1 MRIPS
6 LLRKVRRSPE
16 PVLLTL
22 LAVVAVALAA
32 ALLVFQYRPDSR
44 GDAAKNEVL
53 SAATEGTVALLSYSP
68 ESLDQDFAAA
78 KSRMTGDFLN
88 YYTQFTEKVIAPAA
102 KEKSV
107 KTSASV
113 VRSAVAEIH
122 PDSAVALLFINQT
135 TTSAEKPDPALAASS
150 VRVTLSKVEDSWLIS
165 SFDPV

>member
-44 GDAAKNEVL
+44 GDAAKNDVL

-68 ESLDQDFAAA
+68 ESLDQDFATA

-113 VRSAVAEIH
+113 VRSAVAELH

>member
-6 LLRKVRRSPE
+6 FRRTVRRSPE
-16 PVLLTL
+16 SLLLTL
-22 LAVVAVALAA
+22 VAAVAVAVAASLLA
-32 ALLVFQYRPDSR
+32 FQHRPDDQ
-44 GDAAKNEVL
+44 GDAVKNEVL

-68 ESLDQDFAAA
+68 ESLDNDFAAA
-78 KSRMTGDFLN
+78 KSRMTGDFRT
-88 YYTQFTEKVIAPAA
+88 YYNQFTEKVIAPAA

-107 KTSASV
+107 KTTATI
-113 VRSAVAEIH
+113 VRSAVSEVH
-122 PDSAVALLFINQT
+122 SDSAVALLFINQT

>member
-1 MRIPS
+1 M
-6 LLRKVRRSPE
+6 LRTVRRSPE

-44 GDAAKNEVL
+44 GDAAKNDVL

-68 ESLDQDFAAA
+68 ESLDQDFASA

>member
-6 LLRKVRRSPE
+6 LLRTVRRSPE

-22 LAVVAVALAA
+22 LAVVAVTLAA

-44 GDAAKNEVL
+44 GDAAKNDVL

-68 ESLDQDFAAA
+68 ESLDRDFASA

-113 VRSAVAEIH
+113 VRSAVAEMH

-150 VRVTLSKVEDSWLIS
+150 VRVTLSKVEGSWLIS

>member
-1 MRIPS
+1 MSMPS
-6 LLRKVRRSPE
+6 FFRNVRQSPE
-16 PVLLTL
+16 PLLLTL
-22 LAVVAVALAA
+22 LAVVAVAVAGS
-32 ALLVFQYRPDSR
+32 LLIFQYRPDTR

-68 ESLDQDFAAA
+68 ETLDRDFATA
-78 KSRMTGDFLN
+78 KSRMTGDFLT

-107 KTSASV
+107 KTSATI
-113 VRSAVAEIH
+113 VRSAVAEMH

>member
-6 LLRKVRRSPE
+6 FLRSVRRSPE

-32 ALLVFQYRPDSR
+32 ALLIFQYRPDSR
-44 GDAAKNEVL
+44 GDAAKNDVL

-68 ESLDQDFAAA
+68 ESLDRDFASA
-78 KSRMTGDFLN
+78 KSRMTGDFLT

-113 VRSAVAEIH
+113 VRSAVAEIQ

>member
-1 MRIPS
+1 MTIPS
-6 LLRKVRRSPE
+6 FLRTVRRSPE
-16 PVLLTL
+16 PVLLAL
-22 LAVVAVALAA
+22 VAVVAVAVAA
-32 ALLVFQYRPDSR
+32 ALLVFQYRPDTR

-68 ESLDQDFAAA
+68 ESLDQDFASA
-78 KSRMTGDFLN
+78 KSKMTGDFLT

-107 KTSASV
+107 KTSATV
-113 VRSAVAEIH
+113 VRSAVAEMH

>member
-44 GDAAKNEVL
+44 GDAAKNDVL

-102 KEKSV
+102 KEKTV

-165 SFDPV
+165 AFDPV

>member
-1 MRIPS
+1 M
-6 LLRKVRRSPE
+6 
-16 PVLLTL
+16 LTL

>member
-1 MRIPS
+1 M
-6 LLRKVRRSPE
+6 
-16 PVLLTL
+16 LTV
-22 LAVVAVALAA
+22 LAVAAVALAA
-32 ALLVFQYRPDSR
+32 ALLTFQYRPDSR

-68 ESLDQDFAAA
+68 ESLDQDFASA
-78 KSRMTGDFLN
+78 KSRMTGDFLT

>member
-1 MRIPS
+1 MRIPNVV
-6 LLRKVRRSPE
+6 RTVRRSPE
-16 PVLLTL
+16 PVLLAL

-32 ALLVFQYRPDSR
+32 ALLIFQYRPDSR

-68 ESLDQDFAAA
+68 ESLDRDFASA
-78 KSRMTGDFLN
+78 KSRMTGDFLT

-122 PDSAVALLFINQT
+122 PDSAVALLFINQS

>member
-44 GDAAKNEVL
+44 GGAAKNDVL

-165 SFDPV
+165 AFDPV

>member
-1 MRIPS
+1 MRIPNVV
-6 LLRKVRRSPE
+6 RTVRRSPE
-16 PVLLTL
+16 PVLLAL
-22 LAVVAVALAA
+22 LAVAAVALAA
-32 ALLVFQYRPDSR
+32 ALLIFQYRPDSR

-68 ESLDQDFAAA
+68 ESLDRDFASA
-78 KSRMTGDFLN
+78 KSRMTGDFLT

-122 PDSAVALLFINQT
+122 PDSAVALLFINQS

-150 VRVTLSKVEDSWLIS
+150 VRVTLSKVDDSWLIS

>member
-1 MRIPS
+1 MSVPS
-6 LLRKVRRSPE
+6 FFRSVRKSPE

-22 LAVVAVALAA
+22 VAVVAVAVAA
-32 ALLVFQYRPDSR
+32 SLLIFQYRPDSR
-44 GDAAKNEVL
+44 GDAAKNEIL

-68 ESLDQDFAAA
+68 ETLDQDFAAA

-107 KTSASV
+107 KTSATI
-113 VRSAVAEIH
+113 VRSAVAESH

-135 TTSAEKPDPALAASS
+135 TTSAEKPDPAMAASS
-150 VRVTLSKVEDSWLIS
+150 VRVSLSKVEDSWLIS

>member
-6 LLRKVRRSPE
+6 FLRTVRRSPE
-16 PVLLTL
+16 PVLLAL
-22 LAVVAVALAA
+22 VAVVAVAVAA
-32 ALLVFQYRPDSR
+32 ALLVFQYRPDTR

-68 ESLDQDFAAA
+68 ESLDQDFASA
-78 KSRMTGDFLN
+78 KSKMTGDFLT

-107 KTSASV
+107 KTSATV
-113 VRSAVAEIH
+113 VRSAVAEMH

>member
-6 LLRKVRRSPE
+6 FLRTACRLPE
-16 PVLLTL
+16 PLLLTL
-22 LAVVAVALAA
+22 VAVVAVALAA
-32 ALLVFQYRPDSR
+32 TVLIFQYRPDAR
-44 GDAAKNEVL
+44 GDAAENDVL
-53 SAATEGTVALLSYSP
+53 AAATEGTVALLSYSP

-78 KSRMTGDFLN
+78 KSKMTGDFLT

-107 KTSASV
+107 QTSATV
-113 VRSAVAEIH
+113 VRSAVAEMH
-122 PDSAVALLFINQT
+122 PDSAVALLFINQA

-150 VRVTLSKVEDSWLIS
+150 VRVTLSKIEDSWLIS

>member
-1 MRIPS
+1 VRIPS

>member
-44 GDAAKNEVL
+44 GDAAKNDVL

-68 ESLDQDFAAA
+68 ESLDQDFASA

>member
-1 MRIPS
+1 MTIPS
-6 LLRKVRRSPE
+6 FFQSVRRSPE

-22 LAVVAVALAA
+22 LAVVAVAVAA
-32 ALLVFQYRPDSR
+32 SLLVFQYRPDSR
-44 GDAAKNEVL
+44 GDAAKNEIL

-68 ESLDQDFAAA
+68 ETLDQDFAAA

-107 KTSASV
+107 KTSATI
-113 VRSAVAEIH
+113 VRSAVAESH

-135 TTSAEKPDPALAASS
+135 TTSAEKPDPAMAASS
-150 VRVTLSKVEDSWLIS
+150 VRVSLSKVEDSWLIS

>member
-1 MRIPS
+1 S

-135 TTSAEKPDPALAASS
+135 TTSAEKPDPA
-150 VRVTLSKVEDSWLIS
+150 
-165 SFDPV
+165 